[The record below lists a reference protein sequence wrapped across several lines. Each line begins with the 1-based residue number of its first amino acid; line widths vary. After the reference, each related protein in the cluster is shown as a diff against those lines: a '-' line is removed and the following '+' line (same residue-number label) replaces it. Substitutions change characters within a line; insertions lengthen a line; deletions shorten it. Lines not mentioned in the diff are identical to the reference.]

1 MLRLDQPA
9 HLQPGEIVAVSKPH
23 TSELEWSLT
32 ISGHGL
38 LSLCE
43 QWRQAHEVDIGSD
56 WLILAIKLDGAAML
70 HFSPGVIDEL
80 LLLSSI
86 AEAHAD
92 PAGH

>member
-1 MLRLDQPA
+1 MLDNSHPTTLM
-9 HLQPGEIVAVSKPH
+9 PGETLAANPSH

-43 QWRQAHEVDIGSD
+43 RWRQAHETNISSD
-56 WLILAIKLDGAAML
+56 WLQLAMQLDGAAMF
-70 HFSPGVIDEL
+70 HITAGVINEL
-80 LLLSSI
+80 LLLVSV

-92 PAGH
+92 AASL